1 MNNTQKAQAAYIA
14 PKISHYFGTVKKD
27 KDRIALYAPTFD
39 CGWYWGFGYLGNKN
53 CHYHLK
59 SYHLDRGFGE
69 YRDISMFDAF
79 KKDYILCDALQNDST
94 LWTFCELVQ
103 TAYSLLAVAE
113 IFSRGGSH
121 QCKNPCQE
129 LLKNPDMYEHINF
142 VLLPALFKEIDKLFV
157 PLSLSNP
164 NE

>member
-1 MNNTQKAQAAYIA
+1 MTNSQKAQAAYTA
-14 PKISHYFGTVKKD
+14 PHEAYYFGTLKTCNE
-27 KDRIALYAPTFD
+27 RIRLSTPTFD
-39 CGWYWGFGYLGNKN
+39 CNWYWGFGYLGNKN

-59 SYHLDRGFGE
+59 NYKQIAGFSD
-69 YRDISMFDAF
+69 YRSISMFDAF
-79 KKDYILCDALQNDST
+79 KMDYTLCDVLQNDTT

-129 LLKNPDMYEHINF
+129 LLKNLDMYEHINF
-142 VLLPALFKEIDKLFV
+142 VLLPALFKEIDELFV

>member
-1 MNNTQKAQAAYIA
+1 MNNTQKAQAAYTA
-14 PKISHYFGTVKKD
+14 PHEAYYFGTLKTCNE
-27 KDRIALYAPTFD
+27 RIRLSAPTFD
-39 CGWYWGFGYLGNKN
+39 CNWYWGFGYLGNKN

-59 SYHLDRGFGE
+59 SYHLDRGFSD
-69 YRDISMFDAF
+69 YRSITMFDAF
-79 KKDYILCDALQNDST
+79 KTDYTLCDVLQNDTT
-94 LWTFCELVQ
+94 LRTFCELVQ
-103 TAYSLLAVAE
+103 TVYSLLAVAE

-121 QCKNPCQE
+121 QSKNPCQE
-129 LLKNPDMYEHINF
+129 LLKNLAIYEQINF

>member
-1 MNNTQKAQAAYIA
+1 MINIQKAQAAYTA
-14 PKISHYFGTVKKD
+14 PHEAYYFGTLKTCNE
-27 KDRIALYAPTFD
+27 RIRLYTPTFD

-53 CHYHLK
+53 CHYHL
-59 SYHLDRGFGE
+59 DRGFGE

-79 KKDYILCDALQNDST
+79 KEDYILCDALQNDST

-103 TAYSLLAVAE
+103 TVYSLLVVAE

-121 QCKNPCQE
+121 QSKNPCQE

>member
-1 MNNTQKAQAAYIA
+1 MTNTQKAQAAYTA
-14 PKISHYFGTVKKD
+14 PKTSHYFGTVKKD
-27 KDRIALYAPTFD
+27 KDRIALYAPTFE

-59 SYHLDRGFGE
+59 NYKQIAGFSD
-69 YRDISMFDAF
+69 YRSISMFDAF
-79 KKDYILCDALQNDST
+79 KMDYTLCDVLQNDTT
-94 LWTFCELVQ
+94 LWTFCELTQ

-121 QCKNPCQE
+121 QSKNPCQE
-129 LLKNPDMYEHINF
+129 LLKNLDMYEHINF
-142 VLLPALFKEIDKLFV
+142 VLLPALFKEIDELFV

>member
-1 MNNTQKAQAAYIA
+1 MTNTQKAQAAYTA
-14 PKISHYFGTVKKD
+14 SCEAYYFGTLKTCNE
-27 KDRIALYAPTFD
+27 RIRLSTPTFD
-39 CGWYWGFGYLGNKN
+39 CNWYWGFGYLGNKN

-59 SYHLDRGFGE
+59 SYHLDRDFGE
-69 YRDISMFDAF
+69 YRDISMFDAI
-79 KKDYILCDALQNDST
+79 KEDYTLCAPLQNDST

-157 PLSLSNP
+157 PLTLK
-164 NE
+164 E